1 MRIVLLAALSVFLLA
16 GAEPD
21 SVLTTLASALS
32 ERDAGAFMKPFDPDM
47 PGTDSLRAN
56 IEALTVQADVISSI
70 DPLNRREEG
79 SETILEVDW
88 ALTLQSRADAAG
100 GPTERRRQTI
110 TLKLR
115 RQGNNWQ
122 ITSLAPLTFFDP
134 PRF

>member
-1 MRIVLLAALSVFLLA
+1 MRNVLLAALSVFALA
-16 GAEPD
+16 AAEPE

-32 ERDAGAFMKPFDPDM
+32 ERDPGAFIKPFQPEM
-47 PGTDSLRAN
+47 PGLDSLRAN

-70 DPLNRREEG
+70 DPLTRREEG
-79 SETILEVDW
+79 SETTLEVDW

-115 RQGNNWQ
+115 RQGNDWQ
-122 ITSLAPLTFFDP
+122 ITSLSPLTFFDP

>member
-1 MRIVLLAALSVFLLA
+1 MRIVLLAALSVFSLA
-16 GAEPD
+16 AAEPE

-32 ERDAGAFMKPFDPDM
+32 ERDPGAFIKPFQPDM
-47 PGTDSLRAN
+47 PGLDSLRAN
-56 IEALTVQADVISSI
+56 IEALTVQSDVISSI

-79 SETILEVDW
+79 SETIIEVDW

-115 RQGNNWQ
+115 RQGNSWQ
-122 ITSLAPLTFFDP
+122 ITSLSPLTFFDP

>member
-1 MRIVLLAALSVFLLA
+1 MRIVLLAVLSVFSLA
-16 GAEPD
+16 AAEPE

-32 ERDAGAFMKPFDPDM
+32 ERNPGAFMRPFDPEM
-47 PGTDSLRAN
+47 PGFDSLRAN

-88 ALTLQSRADAAG
+88 ALTLQSRTDSAG

-115 RQGNNWQ
+115 RQGNNWRV
-122 ITSLAPLTFFDP
+122 ISLSPLTFFDP